1 MQLDQKMLNRLLAM
15 NDDQLGAIIEEIA
28 REAGIDP
35 SELGLNPQNIAGI
48 RQALG
53 SATEEDLQK
62 MNAVYEEYHRQ
73 RRKK

>member
-1 MQLDQKMLNRLLAM
+1 MQLDQKMLNRLLTM
-15 NDDQLGAIIEEIA
+15 NDEQLAALVTQIA
-28 REAGIDP
+28 SEAGIDP
-35 SELGLNPQNIAGI
+35 SALGLHPQNITEL

-62 MNAVYEEYHRQ
+62 LNLVYEEYRRN